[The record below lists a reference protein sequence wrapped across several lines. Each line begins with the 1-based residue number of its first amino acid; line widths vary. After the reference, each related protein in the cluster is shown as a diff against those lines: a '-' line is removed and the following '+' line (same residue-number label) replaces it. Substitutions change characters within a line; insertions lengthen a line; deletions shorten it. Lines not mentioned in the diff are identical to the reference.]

1 MMSQWQ
7 LPAVVALILTWLN
20 APAPSLGDLA
30 RREALRRQLTP
41 ASTHSL
47 VNNDLPAG
55 PGAAV
60 SVPVSLGSDD
70 DAKAAAAK
78 GEDAGKDKKDEKYW
92 RERMSQARTAVDRDR
107 MMLEAM
113 DSRINSLTTD
123 FINRDDPA
131 QKALIEQTRLKA
143 LAELDRLKKQLESD
157 EAEIGNIQQEAHRN
171 GVPPGWIR

>member
-20 APAPSLGDLA
+20 TPAPSLGDLA

-41 ASTHSL
+41 ASAHSL

-60 SVPVSLGSDD
+60 SVPVSLGSSD
-70 DAKAAAAK
+70 DAPKTAGEAA
-78 GEDAGKDKKDEKYW
+78 DKDKKDEKYW
-92 RERMSQARTAVDRDR
+92 RDRMSQARVAVDRDR
-107 MMLEAM
+107 MMIEAM
-113 DSRINSLTTD
+113 QGRINSLTTD

-131 QKALIEQTRLKA
+131 QKALLEQTRIKA
-143 LAELDRLKKQLESD
+143 LAELDRLKKQLEND
-157 EAEIGNIQQEAHRN
+157 EKEIDNIQQEAHRS

>member
-1 MMSQWQ
+1 MSQWQ

-20 APAPSLGDLA
+20 TPAPSLGDLA
-30 RREALRRQLTP
+30 RREALRRQLTAP
-41 ASTHSL
+41 SAHSL
-47 VNNDLPAG
+47 VSNDLPAG

-70 DAKAAAAK
+70 APKTGASGDAA
-78 GEDAGKDKKDEKYW
+78 DKDKKDEKYW
-92 RERMSQARTAVDRDR
+92 RERMSQARTAIDRDR

-113 DSRINSLTTD
+113 QSRINSLTTD
-123 FINRDDPA
+123 YINRDDPA
-131 QKALIEQTRLKA
+131 QKAVLEQTRIKA

-157 EAEIGNIQQEAHRN
+157 EAEIGNIQQEAHRS